1 MTQVDTEENFKAVAS
16 SEAKT
21 AINTSSRSIPNSWY
35 RQIVWDND
43 KPDSI
48 SMTIL
53 SEVMFLHEI
62 YDKLEFH
69 LGYKYFQRKFN
80 YSRNQIRDALVRLE
94 RANLLKRDY
103 RTVQVHDR
111 KFNNE
116 MFLVLNPEQIKKLK
130 QTGA

>member
-1 MTQVDTEENFKAVAS
+1 MTQVDTEENFKTVS
-16 SEAKT
+16 FSKNKT
-21 AINTSSRSIPNSWY
+21 AINTSNRSIPNSWY
-35 RQIVWDND
+35 KQIVWDND

-53 SEVMFLHEI
+53 AEVMLLHEL

-69 LGYKYFQRKFN
+69 LGYKYFQGKFN

-103 RTVQVHDR
+103 RTVQIHDR

-116 MFLVLNPEQIKKLK
+116 MFLILNSEQIKKLQ

>member
-1 MTQVDTEENFKAVAS
+1 MTQVDTKENFKTVS
-16 SEAKT
+16 SPEDKT
-21 AINTSSRSIPNSWY
+21 AINTSNRSIPNSWY

-53 SEVMFLHEI
+53 AEVMFLHEI

-69 LGYKYFQRKFN
+69 LGYKYFQEKFN

-103 RTVQVHDR
+103 RTVQIHDR

-116 MFLVLNPEQIKKLK
+116 MFLILNSEQIKKLQ